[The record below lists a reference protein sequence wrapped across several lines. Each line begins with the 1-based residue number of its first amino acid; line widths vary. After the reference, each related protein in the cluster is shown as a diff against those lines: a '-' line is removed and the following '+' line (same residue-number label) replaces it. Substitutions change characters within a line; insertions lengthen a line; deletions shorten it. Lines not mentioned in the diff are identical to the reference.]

1 MDTKYLTYIL
11 TIAKRKNMTKAAEDL
26 FVSQSS
32 LSQYLSKLENELGT
46 ALFYRSK
53 GSLTLTPA
61 GELYVAAAE
70 EVVRIKDNLYR
81 SIQNIDN
88 RGHITIGVTSQF
100 GLKMLTEL
108 IPPFKA
114 LYPDVTIEIS
124 ETNVPAL
131 TRLILEENID
141 CGIMSLNTV
150 APFQAQQV
158 DILRE
163 EEVFLAVPKTHPY
176 CQKNPGLPITIQDLA
191 KYFSEDNM
199 LLSKKGSTLRV
210 LADELFETAQIML
223 STVCETNS
231 IIATRSMVS
240 MGIGIT
246 LIGESCAAEEE
257 NIAYY
262 PLMPRLTRL
271 NAFVRRK
278 NWMMN
283 NPENHLRSCILH
295 YFPDNPSSF
304 SCKNGSY
311 H

>member
-1 MDTKYLTYIL
+1 
-11 TIAKRKNMTKAAEDL
+11 MTKAAEDL

-32 LSQYLSKLENELGT
+32 LSQYLSKLESELGT

-61 GELYVAAAE
+61 GELYVAAAK
-70 EVVRIKDNLYR
+70 EVVHIKDNLYR
-81 SIQNIDN
+81 NIQNIDN

-131 TRLILEENID
+131 TKLILEENID
-141 CGIMSLNTV
+141 CGIMALNTIS
-150 APFQAQQV
+150 PFQVQQV

-163 EEVFLAVPKTHPY
+163 EEVFLAIPKTHPY
-176 CQKNPGLPITIQDLA
+176 CRKNPDRPITIQDLA
-191 KYFSEDNM
+191 DNFSEENI

-210 LADELFETAQIML
+210 LADQLFETAQIML

-240 MGIGIT
+240 MGIGVT
-246 LIGESCAAEEE
+246 LIGESCATKEE

-262 PLMPRLTRL
+262 SLQPRLTRL
-271 NAFVRRK
+271 NAFIRRK

-283 NPENHLRSCILH
+283 NPEMHLRNCILH
-295 YFPDNPSSF
+295 YFS
-304 SCKNGSY
+304 
-311 H
+311 

>member
-11 TIAKRKNMTKAAEDL
+11 TIAKRQNMTKAAEDL

-53 GSLTLTPA
+53 GCLTLTPA
-61 GELYVAAAE
+61 GELYIAAAE
-70 EVVRIKDNLYR
+70 EVVHIKDNLYR

-141 CGIMSLNTV
+141 CGIMALNTIL
-150 APFQAQQV
+150 PFEQQQV

-163 EEVFLAVPKTHPY
+163 EEVFLAIPKNHPY
-176 CQKNPGLPITIQDLA
+176 CRIHPDQPITIQDLA
-191 KYFSEDNM
+191 EYFSEDNM
-199 LLSKKGSTLRV
+199 LLSKKGSTLRN
-210 LADELFETAQIML
+210 LTDQLFERAQIML

-246 LIGESCAAEEE
+246 LIGESCAKKEE
-257 NIAYY
+257 NISYY
-262 PLMPRLTRL
+262 SLTPRLTRL

-278 NWMMN
+278 NWRMN
-283 NPENHLRSCILH
+283 NPEKHLRQCILN
-295 YFPDNPSSF
+295 YFP
-304 SCKNGSY
+304 GRL
-311 H
+311 